1 MDPLL
6 LLADAAPLSGV
17 GGLVIA
23 ALSGSGVAIVVVGL
37 IARGYWEKNIAPL
50 VREQIMRW
58 YSDPA
63 QVDVRLKERQS
74 SIREWHDRREQVEE
88 REKELQHFLRTP
100 TVVEEETK
108 RVKLIIDN
116 EIQRSDGLIHREIKT
131 QVTDMES
138 KLLSKLD
145 QMEQV
150 MRDDNLLKQQL
161 LQEMGKLK
169 GMMTAVI
176 STPPDSIRP
185 TTDRV
190 KPR

>member
-1 MDPLL
+1 MNPIL
-6 LLADAAPLSGV
+6 LLADAAPSSGV

-50 VREQIMRW
+50 VRDQIMRW
-58 YSDPA
+58 YSDPS
-63 QVDVRLKERQS
+63 QVDARSKERQA
-74 SIREWHDRREQVEE
+74 SIRDWHDRREHVEE
-88 REKELQHFLRTP
+88 REKVLQHFLRMP
-100 TVVEEETK
+100 TVVEEEAK
-108 RVKLIIDN
+108 RIKLIIDN

-169 GMMTAVI
+169 GMMTAVM
-176 STPPDSIRP
+176 STSPESIRP
-185 TTDRV
+185 TTERI